1 MQRSNV
7 IDVTPWLRQV
17 RPAANDTASTTPDDG
32 LHAMGPEPRAAA
44 PLAHPAT
51 ALMRRAQTVLAD
63 FTLMYSPLWL
73 RMTHWPTVFDALS
86 RVALGLFLGGVVG
99 TIASCVHGG

>member
-17 RPAANDTASTTPDDG
+17 RPAANDTASTTPNDG
-32 LHAMGPEPRAAA
+32 LDAMGPEPRAAV
-44 PLAHPAT
+44 PLSHPT
-51 ALMRRAQTVLAD
+51 SQVIHRAQAVLAD
-63 FTLMYSPLWL
+63 FALMYSPLWL
-73 RMTHWPTVFDALS
+73 RLTHWPNVLDALR

-99 TIASCVHGG
+99 AIASCVHGG